1 LQEKNRN
8 TNKAKKMKYK
18 YFTWI
23 QDVLQ
28 ELPCL
33 SSNQKKKKKRAEST
47 GKRRV
52 YGFKK

>member
-1 LQEKNRN
+1 
-8 TNKAKKMKYK
+8 MKYK

>member
-1 LQEKNRN
+1 VKNKN
-8 TNKAKKMKYK
+8 TDKMKYK

-28 ELPCL
+28 EQLCL
-33 SSNQKKKKKRAEST
+33 SSIQKKRAEST
-47 GKRRV
+47 GKGRV

>member
-1 LQEKNRN
+1 
-8 TNKAKKMKYK
+8 MKYK

-33 SSNQKKKKKRAEST
+33 SSNQKKKKRAEST